1 MKTHIITEIFYMIMA
16 LIPAAV
22 IYAVIILISTK
33 LGKRKKVKKS
43 KCIVEYLCLVY
54 IWTISEITGI
64 IGMQFNLQ
72 WFKESVGSI
81 GFYLPSGRGEW
92 MMLLLNIGLF
102 VPLGA
107 LIPFVFKLSPLK
119 IILGIMFFSIAI
131 EVLQMFSGRFFEIND
146 ILANTLSGV
155 IGYGVY
161 AIVSKKQG
169 KAFN

>member
-1 MKTHIITEIFYMIMA
+1 MKTHIITAISYMIMA

-22 IYAVIILISTK
+22 IYAAIILISTK

-54 IWTISEITGI
+54 IWTILEITGI

-81 GFYLPSGRGEW
+81 GW

-146 ILANTLSGV
+146 ILANTLGGA